1 MLKQVKHDMEKTIWK
16 NFWGAIEKNV
26 NEAEEKKHQEQNAS
40 QVLFAETGLRREE
53 RTEKDRQEI
62 LEKANRKRVT
72 EKALERENFFNQE
85 AEKILGQAD
94 SPERV
99 LVGFRMENL
108 AKALRYEKALEM
120 KRQTLLNEEVEV
132 LKSSSNAPHSEEL
145 EALDEIRE
153 ELKKNQQ
160 LRENLLALNPEAY
173 FGLNLK
179 KLKEGKRE
187 LNEGRI
193 IETDYVKEKM
203 EDIDSHLRADK
214 PILIY
219 GHLGSGKSE
228 LAMHAAKK
236 YFKKPAL
243 IISGSKNISQAE
255 FYGHQVLSLEKSK
268 NDIEQ
273 YALEVEKKYEEWL
286 KEEGEK
292 LNGMSE
298 LKRENEKNRAHDRFL
313 QLYLTQF
320 KNGTISDFY
329 LGPIYQAM
337 EEGRVVIIDEVNAIP
352 HEVLISL
359 NHLLTRKVGDKIN
372 IQQDSGREIEIQEGF
387 GVIMTGNLNQ
397 GQEKYIDRQDMDPAF
412 LSRLH
417 KIEYDYLPQNTEGTL
432 ENEASKEN
440 EQFQLLLVSLMDKNG
455 NLEIPEDSLKKLW
468 NLAKSARIIQNVFAG
483 KELNSAY
490 YFKEA
495 GGRSTRYLLKESV
508 LSLRGL
514 ENIISQWKAEGFA
527 KELDYYVYN
536 NFIKEG
542 TVASDRA
549 YLYQLM
555 KDQFGFFQTKVK
567 DFDNDGKEIEK
578 DSWPQNPNYGSGGVV
593 NSFDI
598 ATPKNP
604 AEKRKFFTPRR
615 VVEFAFG
622 KAPERTQW
630 PQTKETPESEDEPV
644 DPVDPVDP
652 EVVKLDEFWTN
663 FKEKEKA
670 ELRKDINEVCDLGD
684 E

>member
-1 MLKQVKHDMEKTIWK
+1 ME
-16 NFWGAIEKNV
+16 NFNWGAIEKNV
-26 NEAEEKKHQEQNAS
+26 NESEEKKHQGQNAS
-40 QVLFAETGLRREE
+40 QVLFAETGLQREE

-108 AKALRYEKALEM
+108 AKALRYEKALET
-120 KRQTLLNEEVEV
+120 KRQVLLNEEVEV
-132 LKSSSNAPHSEEL
+132 LKSSNNAPRGEEL

-160 LRENLLALNPEAY
+160 LREDLLVLNPEAY

-179 KLKEGKRE
+179 KLKESKKE
-187 LNEGRI
+187 FSEGRI
-193 IETDYVKEKM
+193 VETDYVKEKM
-203 EDIDSHLRADK
+203 EDIELHLRADK

-236 YFKKPAL
+236 YSKKPAL

-255 FYGHQVLSLEKSK
+255 FYGHQVLTV
-268 NDIEQ
+268 D
-273 YALEVEKKYEEWL
+273 
-286 KEEGEK
+286 
-292 LNGMSE
+292 
-298 LKRENEKNRAHDRFL
+298 ENSGS
-313 QLYLTQF
+313 TV
-320 KNGTISDFY
+320 SDFY
-329 LGPIYQAM
+329 MGPIYQAM

-387 GVIMTGNLNQ
+387 GIIMTGNLNQ

-432 ENEASKEN
+432 EDEASKEN

-483 KELNSAY
+483 KELDSAY

-598 ATPKNP
+598 TTPKNP

-630 PQTKETPESEDEPV
+630 PQTKETPEFEDELV
-644 DPVDPVDP
+644 DPINP
-652 EVVKLDEFWTN
+652 EVLKLEEFMKN

-670 ELRKDINEVCDLGD
+670 ELWKDINEVCELG

>member
-1 MLKQVKHDMEKTIWK
+1 ME
-16 NFWGAIEKNV
+16 NFNWGAIEKNV
-26 NEAEEKKHQEQNAS
+26 NESEEKKHQGQNAS
-40 QVLFAETGLRREE
+40 QVLFAETGLQREE

-99 LVGFRMENL
+99 LVGFRKENL

-160 LRENLLALNPEAY
+160 LREDLLVLNPEAY

-179 KLKEGKRE
+179 KLKESKKE
-187 LNEGRI
+187 FSEGRI
-193 IETDYVKEKM
+193 VETDYVKEKM
-203 EDIDSHLRADK
+203 EDIELHLRADK

-236 YFKKPAL
+236 YSKKPAL

-255 FYGHQVLSLEKSK
+255 FYGHQVLTV
-268 NDIEQ
+268 D
-273 YALEVEKKYEEWL
+273 
-286 KEEGEK
+286 
-292 LNGMSE
+292 
-298 LKRENEKNRAHDRFL
+298 ENSGS
-313 QLYLTQF
+313 TV
-320 KNGTISDFY
+320 SDFY
-329 LGPIYQAM
+329 MGPIYQAM

-387 GVIMTGNLNQ
+387 GIIMTGNLNQ

-432 ENEASKEN
+432 EDEASKEN

-483 KELNSAY
+483 KELDSAY

-598 ATPKNP
+598 TTPKNP

>member
-40 QVLFAETGLRREE
+40 QVLFAETGLQREE

-108 AKALRYEKALEM
+108 AKALRYEKALET
-120 KRQTLLNEEVEV
+120 KRQVLLNEEVEV
-132 LKSSSNAPHSEEL
+132 LKSSNNAPRGEEL

-160 LRENLLALNPEAY
+160 LREDLLVLNPEAY

-179 KLKEGKRE
+179 KLKESKKE
-187 LNEGRI
+187 FSEGRI
-193 IETDYVKEKM
+193 VETDYVKEKM
-203 EDIDSHLRADK
+203 EDIELHLRADK

-236 YFKKPAL
+236 YSKKPAL

-255 FYGHQVLSLEKSK
+255 FYGHQVLTV
-268 NDIEQ
+268 D
-273 YALEVEKKYEEWL
+273 
-286 KEEGEK
+286 
-292 LNGMSE
+292 
-298 LKRENEKNRAHDRFL
+298 ENSGS
-313 QLYLTQF
+313 TV
-320 KNGTISDFY
+320 SDFY

-387 GVIMTGNLNQ
+387 GIIMTGNLNQ

-514 ENIISQWKAEGFA
+514 ENVISQWKAEGFA

-598 ATPKNP
+598 TTPKNP

-630 PQTKETPESEDEPV
+630 PQTKETPEFEDELV
-644 DPVDPVDP
+644 DPINP
-652 EVVKLDEFWTN
+652 EVLKLEEFMKN

-670 ELRKDINEVCDLGD
+670 ELWKDINEVCELG

>member
-1 MLKQVKHDMEKTIWK
+1 ME
-16 NFWGAIEKNV
+16 NFNWGAIEKNV
-26 NEAEEKKHQEQNAS
+26 NESEEKKHQGQNAS
-40 QVLFAETGLRREE
+40 QVLFAETGLQREE

-108 AKALRYEKALEM
+108 AKALRYEKALET
-120 KRQTLLNEEVEV
+120 KRQVLLNEEVEV
-132 LKSSSNAPHSEEL
+132 LKSSNNAPRGEEL

-160 LRENLLALNPEAY
+160 LREDLLVLNPEAY

-179 KLKEGKRE
+179 KLKESKKE
-187 LNEGRI
+187 FSEGRI
-193 IETDYVKEKM
+193 VETDYVKEKM
-203 EDIDSHLRADK
+203 EDIELHLRADK

-236 YFKKPAL
+236 YSKKPAL

-255 FYGHQVLSLEKSK
+255 FYGHQVLTV
-268 NDIEQ
+268 D
-273 YALEVEKKYEEWL
+273 
-286 KEEGEK
+286 
-292 LNGMSE
+292 
-298 LKRENEKNRAHDRFL
+298 ENSGS
-313 QLYLTQF
+313 TV
-320 KNGTISDFY
+320 SDFY

-387 GVIMTGNLNQ
+387 GIIMTGNLNQ

-432 ENEASKEN
+432 EDEASKEN

-483 KELNSAY
+483 KELDSAY

-514 ENIISQWKAEGFA
+514 ENVISQWKAEGFA

-598 ATPKNP
+598 TTPKNP

-630 PQTKETPESEDEPV
+630 PQTKETPEFEDELV
-644 DPVDPVDP
+644 DPINP
-652 EVVKLDEFWTN
+652 EVLKLEEFMKN

-670 ELRKDINEVCDLGD
+670 ELWKDINEVCELG